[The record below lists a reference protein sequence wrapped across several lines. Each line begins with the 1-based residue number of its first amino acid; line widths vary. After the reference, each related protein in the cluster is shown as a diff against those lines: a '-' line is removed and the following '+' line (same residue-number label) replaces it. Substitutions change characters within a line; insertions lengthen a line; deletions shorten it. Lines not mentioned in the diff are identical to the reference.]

1 MTHSFPTRRSSDLS
15 KTALFD
21 SATWATELTWNDYV
35 KVRSGKNLFYADGY
49 AACTGKDKWDGCA
62 TKNYVGLSA
71 KFTAVWYQVFPNIDL
86 QLTEI
91 GRASCRER
99 VCQYV

>member
-1 MTHSFPTRRSSDLS
+1 MRITDWSSDVCSSDL
-15 KTALFD
+15 
-21 SATWATELTWNDYV
+21 LTWNDYV

-86 QLTEI
+86 QLPVSVRSVERRVGTECV
-91 GRASCRER
+91 SPCRSW
-99 VCQYV
+99 VSPYN